1 MHGNMDG
8 LAHFVI
14 FVIFLSDFEHLIG
27 YNTGI
32 RLPPTTWGSN
42 NFTSHRSKG
51 DLTMHNYLVSLPH
64 AVSSAD
70 THDFI
75 CDCSGNR

>member
-1 MHGNMDG
+1 MTWMHAGNMDG

-32 RLPPTTWGSN
+32 RLPLHYLGEQQ
-42 NFTSHRSKG
+42 FYIAQIKG
-51 DLTMHNYLVSLPH
+51 RFND
-64 AVSSAD
+64 A
-70 THDFI
+70 
-75 CDCSGNR
+75 